1 MNKNMA
7 KIIQIFTCDQTGNQT
22 VERSDVVA
30 KAACGLVGDRYFVDN
45 NGVANKGAITLQSI
59 EAIQACNR
67 QLGSDFA
74 PGAFRRNLITQGV
87 ELNELLGKKFRV
99 GEVVLYAWELCQP
112 CRYLQ
117 EMLAADL
124 LTGMLDRGGLR
135 AEILEGGI
143 IKPGMPIIVLEQENE

>member
-1 MNKNMA
+1 MA
-7 KIIQIFTCDQTGNQT
+7 KIIQIFTCDQTGSKT
-22 VERSDVVA
+22 VERGEAFARAD
-30 KAACGLVGDRYFVDN
+30 CGLVGDRYFVENSD
-45 NGVANKGAITLQSI
+45 VANKGAITLQSI

-74 PGAFRRNLITQGV
+74 PGDFRRNLITQGI
-87 ELNELLGKKFRV
+87 ELNSLLGKRFRV
-99 GEVVLYAWELCQP
+99 GEVLLYAWELCQP

-124 LTGMLDRGGLR
+124 LTAMHDRGGLR

-143 IKPGMPIIVLEQENE
+143 INPGMPITVLEQRSE